1 MEHSSSSFRLQR
13 TMKERDRRMHMRD
26 LLATLASVVRP
37 QATSKLTVPQL
48 LDQAAI
54 HVRQMHARI
63 EELKLRKEQAKGYG
77 NFSRD
82 SHRTGNSSKLPV
94 LDIRSSDYTVEVNLI
109 CGLNENFMLHEVIH
123 VLQEEGA
130 EVMSFSS
137 HQAGARIMYIIKTQA
152 LGVRIG
158 INTLRIHERLKELLY
173 TDFFGFAST
182 LSSYTDT
189 QKGKG
194 SEGTYQ
200 NWWPEYSNRG
210 PEGTYRN

>member
-1 MEHSSSSFRLQR
+1 
-13 TMKERDRRMHMRD
+13 MRD

-94 LDIRSSDYTVEVNLI
+94 LDIRSSNYTVEVNLI

-130 EVMSFSS
+130 E
-137 HQAGARIMYIIKTQA
+137 A
-152 LGVRIG
+152 LCVRIG

-173 TDFFGFAST
+173 TDSFGFAST